1 MEGAEKITFLYVLQP
16 KNFDSVIIHLKK
28 KEVLIRWI
36 RFPSSGLQRN
46 SVQLCSHRSESL
58 GAKLKLRSYRFF
70 LENKVTLRGIFLFKQ
85 LSLSS

>member
-16 KNFDSVIIHLKK
+16 KNFDSVIIRLKK

-58 GAKLKLRSYRFF
+58 GAKLKLRSKHVWVFF
-70 LENKVTLRGIFLFKQ
+70 FFFFHLGEF
-85 LSLSS
+85 SS